1 MLMTGELH
9 SRHLVVII
17 RTESFDP
24 CRDRRSCWFRQ
35 LELDRPL
42 SLFLNHRSTGH
53 YLVAVCDVPNAKA
66 IEIASAR
73 FAIDGEIEQRGRE
86 HGGHFEGECGSPRY
100 LPLNL

>member
-42 SLFLNHRSTGH
+42 SLFLNHRSTGDSG
-53 YLVAVCDVPNAKA
+53 LMQALFIFLDAVRLISESICITVLHKAAAMNAA
-66 IEIASAR
+66 E
-73 FAIDGEIEQRGRE
+73 RGFYTAWV
-86 HGGHFEGECGSPRY
+86 GGRPSP
-100 LPLNL
+100 